1 MNYEDLDALSLAA
14 LVRRKEV
21 TPRELVDEAIAR
33 IERFDGRVNA
43 VVWRSFERARR
54 HAERGAP
61 GATTDSPFFGVPFL
75 LKDLMAQDEGEPST
89 YSTRLLESWR
99 APYDCELVAR
109 YKRAGLIV
117 IGRTNTPEFGIY
129 GVTEPALRGPTR
141 NPWDLNRTPGGSSG
155 GSSAAVAAR
164 YVPMAH
170 GGDGGGSIRIPAA
183 HTGLVGLKPT
193 RARNPSGPFSGER
206 WAGFVAEHA
215 LTRSV
220 RDSAA
225 LLDATHG
232 SDPGAPYDVVP
243 PTRRYL
249 EDVALGAAG
258 KGRRLTIAVS
268 VEPLFGRKTHS
279 DNTAAVVA
287 AARLCEA
294 LGHRVV
300 EARPSFDKAPL
311 IKAYF
316 TVIAASTNLAVKTA
330 VEYSGRPPSSRD
342 FEPPTWLLKVIG
354 DKLTAGEYA
363 HALQTLQLA
372 HRRIAPF
379 FEHHDVFLTPTAAA
393 PPVEVG
399 TFSLDP
405 IQRALIAGLSAAPAR
420 PLLMKA
426 LDALGQSAMDA
437 TPNTMLFNMTGQP
450 AVSLPLHW
458 NAAGLPI
465 GTQWVGRFGDEA
477 TLFQLAAELEV
488 AAPWAH
494 KKPPLLLSPPGAA
507 GGAGGGV

>member
-1 MNYEDLDALSLAA
+1 MNYEDLDALALAA

-21 TPRELVDEAIAR
+21 SPRELVDEAISR

-43 VVWRSFERARR
+43 IVWKSFERARR

-61 GATTDSPFFGVPFL
+61 GASTDSPFFGVPFL
-75 LKDLMAQDEGEPST
+75 LKDLMAQDEGEPSS
-89 YSTRLLESWR
+89 YSTRLLDSWR
-99 APYDCELVAR
+99 APYDSELVAR

-117 IGRTNTPEFGIY
+117 LGRTNTPEFGIY

-141 NPWDLNRTPGGSSG
+141 NPWNLARTPGGSSG

-193 RARNPSGPFSGER
+193 RARNPSGPYAGER

-220 RDSAA
+220 RDCAA

-232 SDPGAPYDVVP
+232 GDLGAPYDVLP
-243 PTRRYL
+243 PARPYL
-249 EDVALGAAG
+249 DEVIVGAAG

-268 VEPLFGRKTHS
+268 VEPLFGSSIHP

-287 AARLCEA
+287 AARLAEG

-300 EARPSFDKAPL
+300 EARPAFDKEPL

-316 TVIAASTNLAVKTA
+316 TVIAASTNLAVRTA
-330 VEYSGRPPSSRD
+330 SEYAGKAPNSRD
-342 FEPPTWLLKVIG
+342 FEPSTWLLKVIG
-354 DKLTAGEYA
+354 DKLTAGEYT
-363 HALQTLQLA
+363 HALATIQLA
-372 HRRIAPF
+372 HRRVAPF
-379 FEHHDVFLTPTAAA
+379 FEHHDVFLTPTTAA

-399 TFSLDP
+399 AFALDP
-405 IQRALIAGLSAAPAR
+405 LQRALIAGLSAAPAR

-426 LDALGQSAMDA
+426 LDVLGKSAMDA

-450 AVSLPLHW
+450 AMSLPLHI

-465 GTQWVGRFGDEA
+465 GTQWVGRFGDES
-477 TLFQLAAELEV
+477 TLFALAAELEV
-488 AAPWAH
+488 ASPWAH
-494 KKPPLLLSPPGAA
+494 KKPPLLSSPPL
-507 GGAGGGV
+507 